1 MDEDGRRAA
10 LERFER
16 ATDLPLLVLA
26 VAMVP
31 LLVVPLL
38 VDLPDPVDATVV
50 ALDWAFWA
58 VFLLEYVVR
67 LVLTPRR
74 GRFVVRNWPDLLIV
88 AVPLLR
94 PLRLVRS
101 ARALR
106 SLRLVR
112 SARALRSLRLVRLAA
127 VLGQIDHDARRLV
140 ARHKLHYSVL
150 VTGIVVLGAAGAAF
164 LAEERAGGPIDSL
177 GDALWWAITTVTT
190 VGYGDTYP
198 VTPAGRG
205 IAAFLMMAGIAFF
218 GVLTANI
225 AAFFIDH
232 EPSAADQQK
241 YDEILHR
248 LDTIE
253 RLLHAA
259 RPDEG
264 EADART
270 GA

>member
-112 SARALRSLRLVRLAA
+112 LAA

-150 VTGIVVLGAAGAAF
+150 VTGIVVLGEAGAAF